1 MKPKDIQRIIS
12 STDAQTASIEI
23 VELFSKYQ
31 EEQDKKLYSEEDMI
45 NFAEF
50 VASYPD
56 KNRNYLN
63 QMLHA
68 KSKYHGS
75 ERTIDLLGLFKKK

>member
-45 NFAEF
+45 EF
-50 VASYPD
+50 GEIIAWNMVGKTITESFV
-56 KNRNYLN
+56 
-63 QMLHA
+63 
-68 KSKYHGS
+68 
-75 ERTIDLLGLFKKK
+75 RTISKKCLEQFKKK